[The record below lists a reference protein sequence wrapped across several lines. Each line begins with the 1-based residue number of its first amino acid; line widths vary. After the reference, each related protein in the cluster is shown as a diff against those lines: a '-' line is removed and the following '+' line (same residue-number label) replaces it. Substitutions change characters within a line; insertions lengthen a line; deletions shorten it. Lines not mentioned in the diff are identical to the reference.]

1 MRFDLTDLRLFEAV
15 VRAGSISA
23 GAELMHMALA
33 SASARLSGMEGTLGV
48 TLLTRARRGVTPTA
62 AGRSLLHHARTITAQ
77 VEQMRGELRSFST
90 GLKGEIRMLSN
101 TAGLVDLVP
110 GALRGFLAA
119 NPGVDMDIEEKTS
132 VEIVEAVAVGT
143 AEFGVI
149 AATADMAGLE
159 TRPLGIDRLTAV
171 TASSSALAARSEVS
185 FAELLDE
192 PFVGLTDGALHNH
205 LARNAARLGR
215 RILYRVRLRN
225 FDAVARLVEAGIGVG
240 VLPLA
245 AVERYG
251 SPELAALRLMDEWA
265 DRRMVV
271 CARSFDALSAHA
283 RLFIDEIARR
293 GAALPNNA
301 TSAASQKRDI

>member
-1 MRFDLTDLRLFEAV
+1 MRFDLVDLRLFEAV

-33 SASARLSGMEGTLGV
+33 SASARVSGMEATLGV
-48 TLLTRARRGVTPTA
+48 SLLIRSRRGVTPTA

-77 VEQMRGELRSFST
+77 VERMRGELRSFSS

-101 TAGLVDLVP
+101 TAGLVDLLP
-110 GALRGFLAA
+110 GALRVFLAA

-132 VEIVEAVAVGT
+132 AEIVEAVAAGA

-149 AATADMAGLE
+149 AATADLAGLE
-159 TRPLGIDRLTAV
+159 VRPLGIDRLVAISASTSAV
-171 TASSSALAARSEVS
+171 AARQDIG

-192 PFVGLTDGALHNH
+192 PFVGLSAGALHDH

-215 RILYRVRLRN
+215 RIVYRVRLRN

-251 SPELAALRLMDEWA
+251 TAQLAAIRLSDDWA
-265 DRRMVV
+265 DRRLVV
-271 CARSFDALSAHA
+271 CARSFDALPAHA
-283 RLFIDEIARR
+283 RLFIDEIEKR
-293 GAALPNNA
+293 GAL
-301 TSAASQKRDI
+301 SQGLA